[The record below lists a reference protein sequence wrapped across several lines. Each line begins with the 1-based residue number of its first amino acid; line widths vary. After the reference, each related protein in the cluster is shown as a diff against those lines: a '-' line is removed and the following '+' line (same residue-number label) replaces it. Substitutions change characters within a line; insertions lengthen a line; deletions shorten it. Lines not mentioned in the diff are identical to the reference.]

1 MTNRPVIVVVA
12 SSARAL
18 AASAIR
24 AGFVP
29 LAIDV
34 FGDSDTR
41 EMSLCSIKLE
51 GGLHSGLTP
60 DKVASA
66 VRDSVAAYDPTGLV
80 YGSGFEHQPETIAA
94 MSRMTR
100 ILGNGAETLKR
111 AKDPLGLARL
121 CAKVGVSHPPIA
133 FEPPNEPDQWL
144 VKRRGGAGGAH
155 ITALSGRT
163 PASADRYFQRRVTG
177 RNISALFVANGKTAE
192 IIGLSAQWLSPTS
205 DSPFRYGG
213 AAGPV
218 DVGAADS
225 SEIARSVSCL
235 TSELGLLGLNS
246 ADFLVSSDAVWLIEI
261 NPRPGATLDVFDT
274 EDGELFAHHLAAC
287 EGRTFKA
294 SSNLAFKAAEVV
306 YAPRDLVCRE
316 GRTWPDWTA
325 DRPTPGTRIAAG
337 DPLCTILASGATVDL
352 ARSCATKRAREIIA
366 FVEGTS
372 P

>member
-1 MTNRPVIVVVA
+1 MTNRPTVIVVANSV
-12 SSARAL
+12 RAL

-24 AGFVP
+24 AGFRT

-41 EMSLCSIKLE
+41 EMCPSAIKLE
-51 GGLHSGLTP
+51 GGLKSGLTL

-66 VRDSVAAYDPTGLV
+66 VKDSVAAYDPIGLV

-94 MSRMTR
+94 ISRITR
-100 ILGNGAETLKR
+100 IIGNGAETLER

-133 FEPPNEPDQWL
+133 FEPPKEPDHWL

-155 ITALSGRT
+155 ISAVTPGA
-163 PASADRYFQRRVTG
+163 PASANCYFQRRVTG

-192 IIGLSAQWLSPTS
+192 MIGLSVQWTSPTP

-218 DVGAADS
+218 DIGDADAGK
-225 SEIARSVSCL
+225 IARSISRV
-235 TSELGLLGLNS
+235 TSELGLVGLNS
-246 ADFLVSSDAVWLIEI
+246 ADFLVSSDAAWLIEI
-261 NPRPGATLDVFDT
+261 NPRPGATLDVFET
-274 EDGELFAHHLAAC
+274 EDGELFAHHVAAC
-287 EGRTFKA
+287 EGRSSTA
-294 SSNLAFKAAEVV
+294 PSNLAFKAAEVV
-306 YAPRDLVCRE
+306 YAPRDLMWL
-316 GRTWPDWTA
+316 GGGTWPDWTA
-325 DRPTPGTRIAAG
+325 DRPAPGTRIAAG

-352 ARSCATKRAREIIA
+352 ARSCAAKRAQEILA
-366 FVEGTS
+366 FAEGPT